1 MVSTTLGMRIGTV
14 GPSVPA
20 EFLFSFPQAVSAA
33 AVKMAAITKMRLDL
47 TDGIGRTLEKPDLS
61 AYWANRTPVLRS

>member
-1 MVSTTLGMRIGTV
+1 MRIGTV

-33 AVKMAAITKMRLDL
+33 AVRIATVTKVKLDL
-47 TDGIGRTLEKPDLS
+47 ADVIGNTREGLFFGARERPD
-61 AYWANRTPVLRS
+61 